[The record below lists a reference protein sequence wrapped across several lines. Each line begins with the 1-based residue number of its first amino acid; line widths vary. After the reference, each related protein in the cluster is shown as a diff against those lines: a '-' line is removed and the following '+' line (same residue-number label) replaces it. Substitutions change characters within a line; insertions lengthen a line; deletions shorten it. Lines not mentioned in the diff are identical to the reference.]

1 MTLRNSTVLADD
13 LQTKKERQLLLATTD
28 KDEKF
33 EWRVSL
39 SSHIVEQDVFKHF
52 SSQITLTC
60 WTFASR
66 RIKHRSR
73 NFNVFKLNYIQ
84 LAAAISNTIPLP
96 SLENLNSHVVCTA
109 GVCFHGSKLELQIV
123 VKLVNKHLIFMELWE

>member
-1 MTLRNSTVLADD
+1 MPLISSAVLADD
-13 LQTKKERQLLLATTD
+13 TQTKKERQLLLAAVG

-39 SSHIVEQDVFKHF
+39 SSHVVEQDVFKHF
-52 SSQITLTC
+52 SSQITLKC

-66 RIKHRSR
+66 RIKHRSG

-84 LAAAISNTIPLP
+84 LAAATSSAISLP
-96 SLENLNSHVVCTA
+96 SLENLNSHVVCVA
-109 GVCFHGSKLELQIV
+109 WFCFHGSKLQLQIA
-123 VKLVNKHLIFMELWE
+123 VKLVNKHLIFV